1 MDELKFQARI
11 VKEVLKK
18 KGWARKIGNPHQ
30 AGTPDL
36 FLKMYGMKPVM
47 IECKLKNLKGLTA
60 IQRNTIDGLLRAGMP
75 TAWMVL
81 QQERTIYNLF
91 VGSDSDATQPVANEN
106 CTMVTYMGPTWDIG
120 EIVNAVLY
128 WSKREMDKYG

>member
-36 FLKMYGMKPVM
+36 FIKLYTREAVM
-47 IECKLKNLKGLTA
+47 VECKLKNLKGLTA
-60 IQRNTIDGLLRAGMP
+60 IQRNTMEGLLRAGMP
-75 TAWMVL
+75 TGWLVL
-81 QQERTIYNLF
+81 QQERTVYNCF
-91 VGSDSDATQPVANEN
+91 VGSSPLATDIIPGEN
-106 CTMVTYMGPTWDIG
+106 CTLISYSGKEWEIG
-120 EIVNAVLY
+120 EIVNAITY
-128 WSKREMDKYG
+128 WAGREMDGYG